1 MAFAEGREVAS
12 HEILLAPPAIAA
24 GPPFTGGELPLNFH
38 PDWFFADALAAL
50 AGHASAASVGRGCRR

>member
-1 MAFAEGREVAS
+1 MTRAYGLELR
-12 HEILLAPPAIAA
+12 HPDDWHLPPQ
-24 GPPFTGGELPLNFH
+24 GGELPLNFH